1 MEIDKLKV
9 GDFIK
14 GSYKFG
20 CVCGVVSKIKK
31 SIVVIKICKPYY
43 NEYTLT
49 EHLLNVT
56 KDRIHTVGLNENEKI
71 I

>member
-1 MEIDKLKV
+1 MIIDKLKI

-20 CVCGVVSKIKK
+20 CVCGVVSEIKK
-31 SIVVIKICKPYY
+31 SIVVIKICNPYY

-56 KDRIHTVGLNENEKI
+56 INKISTVGLKENEKI